1 MLLKSFLSKKKTTLF
16 WLEVPKLIHIG
27 ALRAL
32 GKTHPRPCAARS
44 AVTPSSQSSPTKG
57 GLGTVMRVVHR
68 LALG

>member
-32 GKTHPRPCAARS
+32 GKTQPRHCAARS
-44 AVTPSSQSSPTKG
+44 AVTPSSQSSPTMG
-57 GLGTVMRVVHR
+57 GLGAVMRDAQT